1 MLSQILSASAFI
13 AVSKAAP
20 ALTSTPGY
28 AAIPLTWEYGNL
40 PKITTNMV
48 WGNPG
53 QNSSVPTIFDTG
65 SSAFWVAGPDNLAF
79 YGTKYKGEK
88 GPCNET
94 LTPYYDWELS
104 QTHTPAVDKSQLFAY
119 GGNAHIVYSYY
130 TMNDTIGFAESNY
143 SELPNRNVAVSN
155 QTILATGELTT
166 CPGYTT
172 DISILGLDSAS
183 TFRSELLSDGIISSN
198 TLSLWFDEAP
208 EDIEGT
214 FVGTALVGALPP
226 SSKYSGD
233 LVKVDS
239 DWSTSFYYIA
249 TPTFKTRALN
259 STGDAI
265 EVPLE
270 YQVSTCLVDTGSPNL
285 ELPIS
290 LNITNIT
297 GLTYVPDTYLLAYKG
312 SCESIPATATLD
324 FEWNNVTISLPYRNL
339 IRGYL
344 DGVEPG
350 YCVLSVFAGDLSCTL
365 GSPFFSAA
373 VVAFDDT
380 EKEIYLARGGVSTG
394 AADGI
399 SGLGTVVPLQ
409 KGQ

>member
-1 MLSQILSASAFI
+1 MLFQILAASAVI

-28 AAIPLTWEYGNL
+28 AAVPLTWKYGGL
-40 PKITTNMV
+40 PKITTNII
-48 WGNPG
+48 WGTPG
-53 QNSSVPTIFDTG
+53 QNSSVPTVFDTG
-65 SSAFWVAGPDNLAF
+65 SPAFWVAGPDNLAF
-79 YGTKYKGEK
+79 YGSKYMGVK

-94 LTPYYDWELS
+94 LTPYYDWEVS
-104 QTHTPAVDKSQLFAY
+104 QTHTPAVNTTQSFSY
-119 GGNAHIVYSYY
+119 GGNAHLVYSYY
-130 TMNDTIGFAESNY
+130 NMNDTISFPQSGY
-143 SELPNRNVAVSN
+143 SKLPNRNVAVSN
-155 QTILATGELTT
+155 QTILASGETTT
-166 CPGYTT
+166 CTGYTT
-172 DISILGLDSAS
+172 DISILGLDPAS

-198 TLSLWFDEAP
+198 TLSIWFDEAP
-208 EDIEGT
+208 EDIKGT
-214 FVGTALVGALPP
+214 FIGTALFGALPP

-239 DWSTSFYYIA
+239 DWSSGSYYIA

-259 STGDAI
+259 ATGQAVD
-265 EVPLE
+265 VPLA
-270 YQVSTCLVDTGSPNL
+270 YNVSTCLVDTGSPNL
-285 ELPIS
+285 ELPIG
-290 LNITNIT
+290 LDITNIT
-297 GLTYVPDTYLLAYKG
+297 GLTTIPYTDILAYKG

-324 FEWNNVTISLPYRNL
+324 FEWNDITISLPYRSL

-350 YCVLSVFAGDLSCTL
+350 YCVLSVFAEEPSCTL

-380 EKEIYLARGGVSTG
+380 AKEIYLAQGGVSTG
-394 AADGI
+394 AADGT